1 MAKQRLR
8 VALKRNVDDSYDI
21 EIGTTFSA
29 IAKDIVRRWS
39 TSSAYIITDSNV
51 HRIYGKKFA
60 GLLRQLGCDA
70 PVLTFRAGERQKNRH
85 IKEQIEDQ
93 LLKFGIERNS
103 LIIAL
108 GGGVTGDIAG
118 FVSATMLR
126 GIQYIHIPTTL
137 LAQVDSSI
145 GGKVAVDHPLG
156 KNLIGAF
163 YQPKKVY
170 IDISTLQSLPDR
182 EYRCG
187 MAEVIKYGITLD
199 KNLFLYLER
208 NIHRIRNRNSVCLAY
223 IIRKCCSLKK
233 GIVERDE
240 RESGLRRI
248 LNFGHT
254 IGHGIESASGFR
266 LNHGEAV
273 AIGMAVEAEIS
284 SAIHTT
290 SDTTVERLTSLL
302 RQYGLPVALP
312 GGISL
317 HTILSHTA
325 HDKKAV
331 HGTALYTVLTGVG
344 TARPGVAVPST
355 TIIRSL
361 SL

>member
-1 MAKQRLR
+1 MATHRLHVRLQRTI
-8 VALKRNVDDSYDI
+8 DDSYDV
-21 EIGTTFSA
+21 EIGITFRH
-29 IAKDIVRRWS
+29 IARDIIRRWPES
-39 TSSAYIITDSNV
+39 TLYIISDSNI
-51 HRIYGKKFA
+51 HGLYGKKLA
-60 GLLRQLGCDA
+60 NILRKHGRSVSLLA
-70 PVLTFRAGERQKNRH
+70 FPAGEKQKNRQA
-85 IKEQIEDQ
+85 KERLEDQ
-93 LLKFGIERNS
+93 LLKHRVERDS

-126 GIQYIHIPTTL
+126 GIQYVHIPTTL
-137 LAQVDSSI
+137 LAQVDSSV
-145 GGKVAVDHPLG
+145 GGKVAVDHPSG

-170 IDISTLQSLPDR
+170 IDVSTLRTLSDR

-208 NIHRIRNRNSVCLAY
+208 NIHRILSRNNACLEY

-233 GIVERDE
+233 DIVERDE

-266 LNHGEAV
+266 LKHGEAV
-273 AIGMAVEAEIS
+273 AIGMAVEAKIS
-284 SAIHTT
+284 SAIQMT
-290 SDTTVERLTSLL
+290 SDITVQRLTNLL
-302 RQYGLPVALP
+302 RQYGLPVSIP
-312 GGISL
+312 GRISL
-317 HTILSHTA
+317 QTILSQTA

-331 HGTALYTVLTGVG
+331 HGTVLYTLLTGVG

>member
-1 MAKQRLR
+1 MAKHRLHVRLQRTI
-8 VALKRNVDDSYDI
+8 DDSYDI
-21 EIGTTFSA
+21 EIGISFKR
-29 IAKDIVRRWS
+29 IANDIIRRWPEAS
-39 TSSAYIITDSNV
+39 FFIISDSNI
-51 HRIYGKKFA
+51 HGLYGKAFA
-60 GLLRQLGCDA
+60 TLLRNHGRSVSL
-70 PVLTFRAGERQKNRH
+70 LTFPAGEKQKNRH
-85 IKEQIEDQ
+85 TKERLEDE
-93 LLKFGIERNS
+93 LLKQSVERSS

-126 GIQYIHIPTTL
+126 GVPYVHLPTTL
-137 LAQVDSSI
+137 LAQVDSSV
-145 GGKVAVDHPLG
+145 GGKVAVDHPSG

-170 IDISTLQSLPDR
+170 IDVSTLQTLPDR

-187 MAEVIKYGITLD
+187 LAEVIKYGIALD

-208 NIHRIRNRNSVCLAY
+208 NIHRILNRNNACLEY
-223 IIRKCCSLKK
+223 IIRKCCALKK

-273 AIGMAVEAEIS
+273 AIGMAVEAKIS
-284 SAIHTT
+284 SAIQMTN
-290 SDTTVERLTSLL
+290 DIPVQRLTHLL
-302 RQYGLPVALP
+302 RQYGLPVEIP
-312 GGISL
+312 GGITL
-317 HTILSHTA
+317 QTILSRTA

-331 HGTALYTVLTGVG
+331 HGTVLYTLLTGVG
-344 TARPGVAVPST
+344 RAEPGVAVPST